1 MIHAGHGGL
10 SARTWVIAALFAVTG
25 AVPALAEPGSDR
37 EAVSGSASGWSR
49 IVAGT
54 AAETDV
60 GLAGANFAD
69 PQMRIDR
76 AALDSLPVISG
87 GAEWACLTEALY
99 FEARGE
105 SVAGQ
110 IAVAEVILNRVDSRK
125 FPNSVC
131 GVVHQGGVQLHA
143 CQFSY
148 HCDGSKEVFAER
160 EAYVRAGKI
169 AGIML
174 DGRDRELTDGATYF
188 HADGANPRWARRMTQ
203 TAEIGT
209 HVFYRAPTRL
219 TRN

>member
-1 MIHAGHGGL
+1 MKPVPTKRFLNRVRVGNRREVVSSG
-10 SARTWVIAALFAVTG
+10 AA
-25 AVPALAEPGSDR
+25 D
-37 EAVSGSASGWSR
+37 WSR

-54 AAETDV
+54 AVETGV
-60 GLAGANFAD
+60 GPAYADYAD
-69 PQMRIDR
+69 PQLRIDK
-76 AALDSLPVISG
+76 AALDALPAVSG
-87 GAEWACLTEALY
+87 GAEWACLAEALY